1 MLVDT
6 VLAGFCKP
14 QLTCLLF
21 TIDSRHEQ
29 VQYSGLDNLC
39 VELNVWFVL
48 YFEPFCRIQLKN
60 EFIVRYPKYRSSNV
74 M

>member
-39 VELNVWFVL
+39 VELNVWFAL
-48 YFEPFCRIQLKN
+48 YFEPLCWIQLKN
-60 EFIVRYPKYRSSNV
+60 KFIVRYPKFCSSNV
-74 M
+74 T